1 MLTTKVIHPDILY
14 HLAKAGHGAKVLITD
29 GNYPVTTRVKSL
41 VPVVFL
47 NFAPGQVGVM
57 AVLDALVPLC
67 NKEKAEVMSPE
78 DDHRPPIYHSF
89 EKDLTTLQFTPLSR
103 DAFYLECSTNENLA
117 FVIVTGE
124 IQPYANLLLTIG
136 VSN

>member
-1 MLTTKVIHPDILY
+1 MLTTRVVHPDILY

-29 GNYPVTTRVKSL
+29 GNYPVTTRVKSS

-47 NFAPGQVGVM
+47 NLAPGQVGVM
-57 AVLDALVPLC
+57 AVFEALVAIC
-67 NKEKAEVMSPE
+67 NMERAEVMWPD
-78 DDHRPPIYHSF
+78 DDHRPPIFDSF
-89 EKDLTTLQFTPLSR
+89 EKALPSIELAPLSR
-103 DAFYLECSTNENLA
+103 DEFYLECSTSENLA